1 MTSLGCQIAS
11 KGVALK
17 KLVVEDERDF
27 DNGDNG
33 SFYHEMS
40 DSSIKF
46 LHFLRCEISD
56 SESLLAL
63 FGNESIEKIVMER
76 CLLWTPDSL
85 YNPDDCFKGVK
96 CITFKNCA
104 FWGYALLHW
113 VALFD
118 EIKSVEYVTIE
129 GITMSKNAQNYLR
142 RVTETIRLV
151 FRYCEGAG
159 DT

>member
-17 KLVVEDERDF
+17 KLVMEDEREF
-27 DNGDNG
+27 DNNDNG
-33 SFYHEMS
+33 SFYHEIKG
-40 DSSIKF
+40 SSIKF
-46 LHFLRCEISD
+46 LHFLRCKISD
-56 SESLLAL
+56 SESLLTL
-63 FGNESIEKIVMER
+63 FGNKSIEKIVMER

-85 YNPDDCFKGVK
+85 CNPDDCFEGAK

-118 EIKSVEYVTIE
+118 EIESVEYVTIE
-129 GITMSKNAQNYLR
+129 GSMMSKNAQNYLR
-142 RVTETIRLV
+142 SVTETIRLV
-151 FRYCEGAG
+151 FWDCEGAG
-159 DT
+159 DA